1 MKSLKCIAISDSH
14 SHDLTKV
21 LAGFTADIL
30 FIAGDWSYK
39 ATFQEVA
46 NFKQELKDIRFQFR
60 EIIWINGNHELG
72 MEQYPHLAKE
82 ITDYTDTRYL
92 EDSGTSF
99 IKDLIKYGI
108 ASKCHNRGREQYLA
122 VWGSPVTPWFG
133 GWAWNAMRGPEI
145 ASYWAK
151 IPEDL
156 DVLMTHGPAA
166 NTGLGVLPWTGED
179 VGCVDLYNRLMSME
193 KPPKVFI
200 SGHIHCTAGKTF
212 KLLTNS
218 GNVVDCYNVA
228 ICTEQYKAIN
238 QPTEFY
244 V

>member
-46 NFKQELKDIRFQFR
+46 NFKQELKDIRPQFR
-60 EIIWINGNHELG
+60 EIVWINGNHELG
-72 MEQYPHLAKE
+72 MEQYPHLDKE

-92 EDSGTSF
+92 EDSGCS
-99 IKDLIKYGI
+99 I
-108 ASKCHNRGREQYLA
+108 RREIESGYNSGEVVTTDQYVK
-122 VWGSPVTPWFG
+122 VWGSPATPWFG
-133 GWAWNAMRGPEI
+133 GWAYNYQRGPEI
-145 ASYWAK
+145 ARVWEN
-151 IPEDL
+151 IPEGL
-156 DVLMTHGPAA
+156 DILMTHGPI
-166 NTGLGVLPWTGED
+166 NGINDMLPWSGEQ
-179 VGCVDLYNRLMSME
+179 VGCLDLRNKLNELQR
-193 KPPKVFI
+193 PPRVHL
-200 SGHIHCTAGKTF
+200 SGHLHVNYSGGVPTKF
-212 KLLTNS
+212 LTDS

-228 ICTEQYKAIN
+228 ICTEQYKATN

-244 V
+244 I

>member
-1 MKSLKCIAISDSH
+1 MKSLHCLAISDTH
-14 SHDLTKV
+14 DHDLTKL
-21 LAGFTADIL
+21 LAGRKADIL
-30 FIAGDWSYK
+30 FIGGDWSYK
-39 ATFQEVA
+39 ATFQEVE
-46 NFKQELKDIRFQFR
+46 NFKQELKDIRPQFR
-60 EIIWINGNHELG
+60 EIVWINGNHELG

-92 EDSGTSF
+92 EDSSCS
-99 IKDLIKYGI
+99 I
-108 ASKCHNRGREQYLA
+108 RREVEFNYNGGEVVTTDQYVK

-151 IPEDL
+151 IPEGL

-179 VGCVDLYNRLMSME
+179 VGCVDLYNRLMNM
-193 KPPKVFI
+193 KNPPKVFI

-218 GNVVDCYNVA
+218 GKVVDCYNVA
-228 ICTEQYKAIN
+228 ICDERYKATNPI
-238 QPTEFY
+238 TEFY
-244 V
+244 I